1 MQFKPTIQPFLE
13 QLRALPFVTDLD
25 FSAEGHSN
33 EREADG
39 ILKIRAPKGT
49 YRFFVE
55 QKRSYLDRGVLNAL
69 VAQAKLYA
77 TEHRE
82 PLLLFA
88 RYIPGPSAER
98 LMQSGINFVD
108 QAGNMHLV
116 LGRNYERTVV
126 GTKQVTSGTDERRIS
141 PAVSQLLFAFATAKD
156 AGSWSV
162 RKLAEIAG
170 LSKSN
175 VAKVEQQL
183 VAQGILI
190 ESEEGFRLRDRSKL
204 PEQLLRGYELALR
217 PKLLLGRFR
226 SPASEIDEMLAVIR
240 DSLAKD
246 SIRWSITGGPAAY
259 LLQKFYRGL
268 ELPIFIEFL
277 SDQLRRRLRI
287 IPDKSGP
294 LIFLRSFGSIAFWR
308 ESGSFPIAHPWL
320 IYSEL
325 MYSSDPRAHEAAE
338 EIKREYLTQ
347 SDARTRCGP
356 NR

>member
-1 MQFKPTIQPFLE
+1 MQSKPTIQPFLE
-13 QLRALPFVTDLD
+13 QLRALPFVSDLD
-25 FSAEGHSN
+25 FSAEGHN
-33 EREADG
+33 HAVKADG

-49 YRFFVE
+49 YRFLVE
-55 QKRSYLDRGVLNAL
+55 QKRSYLDWGVLNAL
-69 VAQAKLYA
+69 IAQAKLYA
-77 TEHRE
+77 TARRE

-98 LMQSGINFVD
+98 LIQSGINFVD

-126 GTKQVTSGTDERRIS
+126 GTKQDVPEAKEPRIS
-141 PAVSQLLFAFATAKD
+141 PAISQLLFAFATAKD

-162 RKLAEIAG
+162 RKLAEYAG

-175 VAKVEQQL
+175 VAKVERQL
-183 VAQGILI
+183 VAQGVLS
-190 ESEEGFRLRDRSKL
+190 ESKEDFRLRDRSKL
-204 PEQLLRGYELALR
+204 PEELLPGYELALR
-217 PKLLLGRFR
+217 PKLFLGRFR
-226 SPASEIDEMLAVIR
+226 SPAREIDEILVGIR
-240 DSLAKD
+240 ELLGKD

-268 ELPIFIEFL
+268 ELPIFIESL
-277 SDQLRRRLRI
+277 NDQLRRCLRI

-338 EIKREYLTQ
+338 EIRREYL
-347 SDARTRCGP
+347 SE
-356 NR
+356 

>member
-1 MQFKPTIQPFLE
+1 MQLKPTIQPFLE

-25 FSAEGHSN
+25 FSAEGRRN
-33 EREADG
+33 DPQADG

-49 YRFFVE
+49 YRFLVE
-55 QKRSYLDRGVLNAL
+55 QKKSYLDRGMLNAL
-69 VAQAKLYA
+69 VAQSKLHA
-77 TEHRE
+77 TEHRA

-88 RYIPGPSAER
+88 RYIPTPSAER

-126 GTKQVTSGTDERRIS
+126 GAKQTASGTKDPRIS
-141 PAVSQLLFAFATAKD
+141 PAISQLLFAFATAKD

-162 RKLAEIAG
+162 RKLAEFAG

-175 VAKVEQQL
+175 VANVEQQL
-183 VAQGILI
+183 VAQGVLI
-190 ESEEGFRLRDRSKL
+190 QSAEGFRLRDRSTL
-204 PEQLLRGYELALR
+204 PEELLRGYELALR

-226 SPASEIDEMLAVIR
+226 SPAGEIDEMLAAIR

-246 SIRWSITGGPAAY
+246 SRWSITGGPAAY

-268 ELPIFIEFL
+268 ELPIFIESL
-277 SDQLRRRLRI
+277 NDQLRRRLRI

-294 LIFLRSFGSIAFWR
+294 LTFLRSFGSIPFWR
-308 ESGSFPIAHPWL
+308 ESGSFPIAHPSL

-338 EIKREYLTQ
+338 EIKREYL
-347 SDARTRCGP
+347 SE
-356 NR
+356 

>member
-1 MQFKPTIQPFLE
+1 MQSKPSTQPFLE
-13 QLRALPFVTDLD
+13 QLRALPFVMDLD
-25 FSAEGHSN
+25 FSAKTHSAGQ
-33 EREADG
+33 EADG

-49 YRFFVE
+49 YRFLVE

-69 VAQAKLYA
+69 IAQAKLYA
-77 TEHRE
+77 AEHRE

-88 RYIPGPSAER
+88 RYIPSPSAER

-116 LGRNYERTVV
+116 LGRDYERTVV
-126 GTKQVTSGTDERRIS
+126 GTKQNVSGTKEPRIS
-141 PAVSQLLFAFATAKD
+141 PAISQLLFAFATEND
-156 AGSWSV
+156 AGNWSA
-162 RKLAEIAG
+162 RKLAEYAG

-183 VAQGILI
+183 VAQGVLI
-190 ESEEGFRLRDRSKL
+190 ESKEDFRLRDRTKL

-226 SPASEIDEMLAVIR
+226 SPASEIDEMLAGIR
-240 DSLAKD
+240 ESLAKD
-246 SIRWSITGGPAAY
+246 SVRWSVTGGPAAY

-268 ELPIFIEFL
+268 ELPIFIESL
-277 SDQLRRRLRI
+277 NDQLRRRLRI

-294 LIFLRSFGSIAFWR
+294 LIFLRSFGSIPFWR

-338 EIKREYLTQ
+338 EVKREYLSQ
-347 SDARTRCGP
+347 
-356 NR
+356 